1 MALVII
7 RLKIMEN
14 NENDL
19 PAGNAGA
26 ASPSAPGS
34 GTPGGDT
41 TPSSTPGDQNG
52 NAPNQDADKIKI
64 LEQNIKG
71 LNKALIDARRSSRQK
86 TSPLDNPAG
95 GENPFDSE
103 AGQYAAALELSDA
116 RLRGNMEERIALY
129 PELSPEELQRI
140 RLNPWAFASRQS
152 FLTGDWETAL
162 DEIEEKIANRVEELA
177 GNPTPTKGQSPAGAP
192 APADVN
198 ANPTPEVLPED
209 VEPGSN
215 EDQDLWTM
223 PLNKLERLKDK
234 AVAKMSQPQQ

>member
-1 MALVII
+1 MDQ
-7 RLKIMEN
+7 N
-14 NENDL
+14 NENDQN
-19 PAGNAGA
+19 PGGAGV
-26 ASPSAPGS
+26 ASDGNPGS
-34 GTPGGDT
+34 GMPSGDT
-41 TPSSTPGDQNG
+41 TTPATPDGQNG
-52 NAPNQDADKIKI
+52 TSSDQRDEEIKI
-64 LEQNIKG
+64 LKQNIQG
-71 LNKALIDARRSSRQK
+71 LNKALIDSRRSSRQTK
-86 TSPLDNPAG
+86 LPGDNLPDG
-95 GENPFDSE
+95 NPFDSE
-103 AGQYAAALELSDA
+103 AGQYAASLELSDA

-129 PELSPEELQRI
+129 PELSGAELQRI

-177 GNPTPTKGQSPAGAP
+177 GNPTPTKGQSQPGAP
-192 APADVN
+192 APATVN

-223 PLNKLERLKDK
+223 PLNKLERLKNK